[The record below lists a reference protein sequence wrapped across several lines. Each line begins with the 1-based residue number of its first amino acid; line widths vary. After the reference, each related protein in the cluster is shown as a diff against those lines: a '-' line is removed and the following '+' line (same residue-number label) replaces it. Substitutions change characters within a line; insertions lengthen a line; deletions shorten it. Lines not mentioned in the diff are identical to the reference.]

1 MTMPGFS
8 SRFRRRLMAPGF
20 EDEMQPQMG
29 PDIQA
34 TSGWQGPQ
42 FMQPPPMQQPQNSSL
57 GQSLGTLA
65 GVGFNRL
72 RQTMAPNL
80 KSANPMHTA
89 TAAQSAD
96 ITAGLQKSLPD
107 VFKPGGPTPSLN
119 AGGGGPFGRLKK
131 VFGFREGTK
140 DLRPYLRRPDDEVVV
155 GEDGPEMLRKKPGG
169 GIEVIPARLGQ
180 SMNGQGARSPAELAA
195 LGIPTDAQEL
205 PKVPVVEDG
214 REVGYNTTDTPPQQ
228 FTRLRRALDERRSL
242 PEADI
247 REREVY
253 PGPYS
258 KIRALLGAATSPDNP
273 VAQTAN
279 EYQPATPGQQPTQ
292 PVPVLPEYDET
303 QSQSRPKFAD
313 MPGRW
318 RSQREYEQANPAQP
332 PTGRSKWQK
341 IVDVL
346 GQGAASVNAARAINP
361 NASGLELLAAG
372 GTGAAVQGFRPQTI
386 YEGRQRQRIGEYGQ
400 READALKLEGAQADV
415 RYKNA
420 QAGYAEARP
429 DLEAAKRLDAQAKAA
444 QSAVLAN
451 LRLLKGTRLDP
462 NNARHVRLLERAADA
477 GIYVDPDEW
486 NDAKDNLVPV
496 EVIDPQNPT
505 ATRKMLLN
513 KVTGETSDYGQGRYV
528 QPVDQKTGMTPYQT
542 GSLALGGARF
552 GETRRHNQVTEAQ
565 GSERIG
571 ISRQNLNLSAERN
584 LISWKSYESRQD
596 NIDFREKR
604 THYTEARKL
613 IEKHNQ
619 HTASA
624 NRYAGYKGE
633 DDKQPQWARLKQE
646 EQEALADSVQNE
658 LATVYGDVYQ
668 PGSGTGLSAPPA
680 PTAVA
685 PSSGSSQPSAVK
697 GRVSRANF
705 GKFREQN
712 PQYTHMDDAQ
722 VEQLLR
728 SQGVEVY

>member
-20 EDEMQPQMG
+20 EDETEPQMG

-42 FMQPPPMQQPQNSSL
+42 FMQPPPMLQPQNSNL
-57 GQSLGTLA
+57 GPSLGTLA

-80 KSANPMHTA
+80 KSANPIQTA

-96 ITAGLQKSLPD
+96 ITAGLQKSLSD

-131 VFGFREGTK
+131 VFGFSAGTD

-195 LGIPTDAQEL
+195 LGIPADAQEL

-214 REVGYNTTDTPPQQ
+214 REVGYNTTDAPPPQP
-228 FTRLRRALDERRSL
+228 FSRLRRVLDERGML
-242 PEADI
+242 PAADTSVRFSDFAPLGGGKTPAPGDMGQGVQSEAGEAVA
-247 REREVY
+247 RE
-253 PGPYS
+253 
-258 KIRALLGAATSPDNP
+258 
-273 VAQTAN
+273 
-279 EYQPATPGQQPTQ
+279 
-292 PVPVLPEYDET
+292 
-303 QSQSRPKFAD
+303 KFAD

-318 RSQREYEQANPAQP
+318 RSQREYEQANPATA
-332 PTGRSKWQK
+332 PTGRSRFRKL
-341 IVDVL
+341 VDMGL
-346 GQGAASVNAARAINP
+346 QAAQSVNAARAINP
-361 NASGLELLAAG
+361 NASGIELLAAG
-372 GTGAAVQGFRPQTI
+372 GTGAAVQGFRPQTV
-386 YEGRQRQRIGEYGQ
+386 YEGRQRQRLAEYGQ
-400 READALKLEGAQADV
+400 READALKLEGARADV
-415 RYKNA
+415 RYRNA
-420 QAGYAEARP
+420 VAGYAEARP
-429 DLEAAKRLDAQAKAA
+429 DIEAAKRADAQAKAV
-444 QSAVLAN
+444 QSAVLSN
-451 LRLLKGTRLDP
+451 LRLLKGQRLDP
-462 NNARHVRLLERAADA
+462 ANPRHLSLLQRAADA

-486 NDAKDNLVPV
+486 NDAKENLVPV
-496 EVIDPQNPT
+496 EVIDPRSPT
-505 ATRKMLLN
+505 TTRKMLLN
-513 KVTGETSDYGQGRYV
+513 KLTGETSDYGQGRYV

-584 LISWKSYESRQD
+584 LISWRSYQSRQD

-604 THYTEARKL
+604 AHYTEARKL

-633 DDKQPQWARLKQE
+633 DGKQLQWARLKQE
-646 EQEALADSVQNE
+646 EQESLADSVQNE

-697 GRVSRANF
+697 GRVSRGNF

-712 PQYTHMDDAQ
+712 PQYARMDDAQ